1 MMHLLKLHTRN
12 KLAINE
18 CNLFSNLKF
27 TITCTNYSE
36 QKGEFEA
43 KFMVVVDETE
53 FESANDPLTV
63 ETALK
68 NSVALKRI
76 GGYPVDPGSLV
87 VGETSKIPAVIDEG
101 F

>member
-1 MMHLLKLHTRN
+1 
-12 KLAINE
+12 
-18 CNLFSNLKF
+18 
-27 TITCTNYSE
+27 
-36 QKGEFEA
+36 
-43 KFMVVVDETE
+43 MVVVDETE

>member
-1 MMHLLKLHTRN
+1 
-12 KLAINE
+12 
-18 CNLFSNLKF
+18 
-27 TITCTNYSE
+27 
-36 QKGEFEA
+36 
-43 KFMVVVDETE
+43 MVVVDETE

-101 F
+101 FKSEIFRITFNQQNQSMFKN